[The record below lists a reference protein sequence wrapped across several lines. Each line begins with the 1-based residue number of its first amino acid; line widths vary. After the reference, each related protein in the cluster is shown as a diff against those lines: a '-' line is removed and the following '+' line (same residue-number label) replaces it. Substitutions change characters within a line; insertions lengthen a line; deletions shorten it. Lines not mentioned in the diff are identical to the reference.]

1 MFQATFKWI
10 KIIYKRTINSIAF
23 VPAVIA
29 LFFLVM
35 SFLML
40 ELDFS
45 ETGKHIKLRLDW
57 LSLKDANTARSIIS
71 SIVAGIIS
79 LTVFSF
85 TMVMIL
91 LNQAASQMSN
101 RVLDQ
106 LIGNRFQQFV
116 LGFYIGTIV
125 YALFLLSAIRD
136 VDSGI
141 YVPAISTYLLIAL
154 TVTDIFIFIYFLHY
168 ITQTI
173 KYDTIIH
180 RIYDDT
186 LAVMKKECG
195 CENEPE
201 TTPLQKEGRLIKAF
215 KSGIYQGFDQEP
227 LLAMCREEDVVIFF
241 LFPAGTFVLKGTPLF
256 MISSKKELSTDFENK
271 LHSVINIHLDQE
283 INTSYYYGFHKLME
297 IAIKALSP
305 GINDPGT
312 AVISLRSMIDLLV
325 YRLNAMPET
334 NLQDE
339 DGVVR
344 IIKIEKDFDRMILD
358 FVFPIW
364 HYGKKD
370 PLIQREMYQLLKQLK
385 MHGEKREINNL
396 FISVSATVVD
406 LSQ

>member
-1 MFQATFKWI
+1 MFQAGFKWI
-10 KIIYKRTINSIAF
+10 KIIYSRALNSIAF
-23 VPAVIA
+23 LPAIIA
-29 LFFLVM
+29 LFFLIV

-40 ELDFS
+40 QLDFS
-45 ETGKHIKLRLDW
+45 GTGKNIKISLDW

-71 SIVAGIIS
+71 SVVSGIIS

-186 LAVMKKECG
+186 LSEMKKNCN
-195 CENEPE
+195 CENQQEEVP
-201 TTPLQKEGRLIKAF
+201 TTEEGIYVKAF
-215 KSGIYQGFDQEP
+215 KSGIYQGFDPEP
-227 LLAMCREEDVVIFF
+227 LLNICKEENITITF
-241 LFPAGTFVLKGTPLF
+241 LFPVTTYLLENTPF
-256 MISSKKELSTDFENK
+256 CIISGKKELDEEFMKK
-271 LHSVINIHLDQE
+271 LQAVINIHLGQE
-283 INTSYYYGFHKLME
+283 INISYHYGFHKLME
-297 IAIKALSP
+297 IAMKALSP

-312 AVISLRSMIDLLV
+312 AVISLRSMVDLLL
-325 YRLNAMPET
+325 YRLNARPET
-334 NLQDE
+334 IVKDE
-339 DGVVR
+339 TGEIR
-344 IIKIEKDFDRMILD
+344 IISKEKDFDRMIRE
-358 FVFPIW
+358 FIYPIW
-364 HYGKKD
+364 HYGKND
-370 PLIQREMYQLLKQLK
+370 PLLQREMHQLLNQLK
-385 MHGEKREINNL
+385 SCSDKLEVNKL
-396 FISVSATVVD
+396 SSLVSATVNGY
-406 LSQ
+406 